1 MIAIPL
7 HFDLPKNLSAKK
19 FINKLSKNLDIQL
32 SNQQYTIKTFFD
44 SFDWRLYNADMICEF
59 NHSHSAS
66 QVSLIDRNSGKLL
79 ALENM
84 QDVMRFS
91 DQFPR
96 GHLRTILSPALEMR
110 ALLPLCQLPH
120 NVYQLNVLNKD
131 QKIILRIQ
139 FDEHEL
145 IANQLHLYPLKGYDK
160 ALKKVRYILQN
171 TLDLNPT
178 KFSVLKAGLKL
189 EGRKPKDYSS
199 KFRINI
205 TPDMRADEACKII
218 YQQLIQAMQLNEAGT
233 LADIDTEFLHDFRV
247 AVRRTRAGLSQLK
260 NTLPTKNISRYTD
273 FFAWLGQITG
283 PTRDLDVYLLSYKK
297 YKEVLPIS
305 LREDLAPL
313 YTFLKEKQKQAQKKL
328 TENLNR
334 SEYKTQLNDWE
345 TFLTQQP
352 LAKKGK
358 SDDTHL
364 TVKQLADQRIW
375 KVYKRILKEAG
386 DISESSPAEAL
397 HDLRKTCK
405 KLRYLLEFFQ
415 TLYPEGDMKIIL
427 KALKGFQTVLGDF
440 QDYEVQE
447 ISIKQFS
454 EEMMANKVSP
464 NTFLAMGV
472 LVQYLDSMKCQ
483 ARDDF
488 SDQFALFE
496 QAENQQ
502 IFKSLFANK
511 SSVKK

>member
-32 SNQQYTIKTFFD
+32 SNQQYTIKILFD
-44 SFDWRLYNADMICEF
+44 SFDWRLYNADIICEF
-59 NHSHSAS
+59 NHSNSAS
-66 QVSLIDRNSGKLL
+66 QLSLIDRNSGKLL

-84 QDVMRFS
+84 PDMMRFT
-91 DQFPR
+91 DQFPKGR
-96 GHLRTILSPALEMR
+96 LRTTLAPVLEMR
-110 ALLPLCQLPH
+110 ALIPLCQLPH
-120 NVYQLNVLNKD
+120 NAHQLNILNKD

-139 FDEHEL
+139 LDEHEL

-160 ALKKVRYILQN
+160 ALKKVTNILQN
-171 TLDLNPT
+171 TFDLNPT
-178 KFSVLKAGLKL
+178 KYSILKAGLKL

-205 TPDMRADEACKII
+205 NPDMRADEACKKI
-218 YQQLIQAMQLNEAGT
+218 YQQLIQVMQFNEAGT

-247 AVRRTRAGLSQLK
+247 AVRRTRTGLSQLK
-260 NTLPTKNISRYTD
+260 NTLPTKEINRYAD

-283 PTRDLDVYLLSYKK
+283 PTRDLDVYLLSFKK

-305 LREDLAPL
+305 LREDLTPL
-313 YTFLKEKQKQAQKKL
+313 YTLLKDKQKHAQKKL
-328 TENLNR
+328 TENLSR
-334 SEYKTQLNDWE
+334 SEYRTQLNDWE

-352 LAKKGK
+352 ITKKGK
-358 SDDTHL
+358 KNGIHL

-375 KVYKRILKEAG
+375 KVYKHVLKEAK

-415 TLYPEGDMKIIL
+415 TLYPEDDMKIIL
-427 KALKGFQTVLGDF
+427 KALKKFQTVLGDF

-447 ISIKQFS
+447 INIKQFS

-483 ARDDF
+483 ARAEF
-488 SDQFALFE
+488 SNQFALFE
-496 QAENQQ
+496 QAENKH
-502 IFKSLFANK
+502 IFKNLFSNK
-511 SSVKK
+511 FSVKK

>member
-1 MIAIPL
+1 MTEIPL

-32 SNQQYTIKTFFD
+32 SSQQYTIKTFFD

-84 QDVMRFS
+84 QDVIRFS
-91 DQFPR
+91 DQFPK
-96 GHLRTILSPALEMR
+96 GDLRTMLAPSLEMR

-120 NVYQLNVLNKD
+120 NVYQLNILNKD

-160 ALKKVRYILQN
+160 ALKKVSHIIQN
-171 TLDLNPT
+171 TFDLNPT
-178 KFSVLKAGLKL
+178 KYSVLKAGLKL
-189 EGRKPKDYSS
+189 EGRKPKDYNS
-199 KFRINI
+199 KVRINI
-205 TPDMRADEACKII
+205 TPDMRAEEACKII
-218 YQQLIQAMQLNEAGT
+218 YQQLTRAMQLNEAGT
-233 LADIDTEFLHDFRV
+233 LADTDTEFLHDFRV

-260 NTLPTKNISRYTD
+260 NTLPTKDINRYAE

-305 LREDLAPL
+305 LREDLTPL
-313 YTFLKEKQKQAQKKL
+313 YAFLKEKQKQAQKIL
-328 TENLNR
+328 TKNLNR
-334 SEYKTQLNDWE
+334 PEYRTQLNEWDA
-345 TFLTQQP
+345 FLTRS
-352 LAKKGK
+352 LVKKGR
-358 SDDTHL
+358 DDDAHL
-364 TVKQLADQRIW
+364 TIKQLADQRIW
-375 KVYKRILKEAG
+375 KVYKRILKEAR

-415 TLYPEGDMKIIL
+415 TLYPEDDMKVIL

-483 ARDDF
+483 ARNDF
-488 SDQFALFE
+488 SDQFSLFE